1 MPDRNKGTIRTGSFF
16 RSLSIFPPF
25 RQSTLRVGR
34 AKRGTSSFQSAARL
48 MIVSVGIVK
57 AILLGE
63 RDGLNYGLDLICSYI
78 EVFQRFF
85 SVE

>member
-1 MPDRNKGTIRTGSFF
+1 
-16 RSLSIFPPF
+16 
-25 RQSTLRVGR
+25 
-34 AKRGTSSFQSAARL
+34 